1 MPLLLLLLLLLL
13 LCHNRAKLPVFNSG
27 DSDRRGLS
35 QVNWQG
41 IESCCELSV
50 RITSEPVS
58 QRAISGRRDQLLKS
72 DEKVNT

>member
-1 MPLLLLLLLLLL
+1 MPLLLL

-41 IESCCELSV
+41 IESCCESSV
-50 RITSEPVS
+50 RSSSEPVS
-58 QRAISGRRDQLLKS
+58 QRAISGRRYQLLNS
-72 DEKVNT
+72 DDLGEK